1 MQVNL
6 KDGTLERVHELL
18 PIPLRGRDLDFIVD
32 WLVGIGCKTTK
43 KAMESN
49 PGVTLGHLM
58 ASTLDQKYPV
68 H

>member
-18 PIPLRGRDLDFIVD
+18 PIPLHGRDLDFIVD
-32 WLVGIGCKTTK
+32 WLVGIGCKTTR
-43 KAMESN
+43 KAMDNN
-49 PGVTLGHLM
+49 PGVTLGQLM
-58 ASTLDQKYPV
+58 ASTISQENAA